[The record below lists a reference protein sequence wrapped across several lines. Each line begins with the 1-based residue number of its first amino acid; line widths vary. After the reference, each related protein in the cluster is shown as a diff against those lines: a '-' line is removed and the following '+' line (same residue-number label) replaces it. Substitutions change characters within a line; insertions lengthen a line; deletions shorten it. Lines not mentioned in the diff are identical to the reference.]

1 MKLHLGV
8 IDRPYENASPD
19 GSTAATTTGEVAQ
32 WLENRYHIME
42 IFYHFHEQEIA
53 DKLAEGM
60 ADALEAVMVGA
71 AGGTGKVEDFDPFAE
86 ALSEEEE
93 IFKFWLALGE
103 VEKVGIPGVP
113 TLAAQNRQSLRLKLK
128 KKLRGPA
135 RPSFIDTGLYQSSFK
150 MWVEDE

>member
-60 ADALEAVMVGA
+60 GDALEAVMVGA
-71 AGGTGKVEDFDPFAE
+71 PPSLNPTTE
-86 ALSEEEE
+86 ALSTEETV
-93 IFKFWLALGE
+93 FKLWLALGE